1 MADTLEGVNAE
12 LERIRAEIDEC
23 YGRMQGIAGGG
34 GGGGGGGA
42 SHGEV
47 DRALADE
54 ICSELDALFT
64 RRGALLRKRAMFPTG
79 VGSASH

>member
-34 GGGGGGGA
+34 GGGGTPP
-42 SHGEV
+42 GEV

-64 RRGALLRKRAMFPTG
+64 RRGALLRKRAEFPTG
-79 VGSASH
+79 VGSASN

>member
-34 GGGGGGGA
+34 GGGTPP
-42 SHGEV
+42 GEV

-64 RRGALLRKRAMFPTG
+64 RRGALLRKRAEFPTG
-79 VGSASH
+79 VGSASN